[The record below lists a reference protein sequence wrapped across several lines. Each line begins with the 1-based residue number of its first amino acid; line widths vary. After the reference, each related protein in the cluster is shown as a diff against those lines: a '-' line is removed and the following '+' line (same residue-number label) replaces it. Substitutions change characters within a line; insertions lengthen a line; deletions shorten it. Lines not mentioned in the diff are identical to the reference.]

1 MRASTDTESRR
12 PPAGNG
18 TPGEGNTTMSH
29 GTGCRYW
36 AYYTLTALS
45 LWIGWGIRGNFGHE
59 YGAMIPGA
67 LAAMAAVLLSGR
79 EDWHGRIAYFAMFG
93 ALGWSFGGSIS
104 YMQVIAYTH
113 SGHSLSVLYGFACLF
128 VIGFLWAAMGGAGTA
143 LPAVADRTLLEGLF
157 VPITV
162 VFALW
167 WLQGVA
173 IEPYLVRQ
181 GYGLNWYDSDWLAA
195 LLALFAALLVW
206 AFRRRLDRATSL
218 VLHLAAG
225 WWAGFVILVLLLGLR
240 MTPPRGD
247 NWAGCVGMTATLL
260 WYCRANEY
268 REIARAALVCGFIG
282 GIGFAA
288 ASMLKLV
295 EVTSGYET
303 NWHSILE
310 QTTGLFNGI
319 GLAAAVA
326 GLARRAPPLVDRSER
341 ASWTGAYA
349 LGFVVLGITYINL
362 RKNVPQWVK
371 SSAVPSEMAGI
382 PAWIWFEAAYFLL
395 ALAAIVLC
403 ARHWNR
409 PLAVLPATPK
419 GRGQLL
425 YLGLLW
431 LLVIGNFERALVG
444 FTAQRLVTEGV
455 IYVVALIS
463 SVILLV
469 SSPPPISAG
478 EPAPAGQPRTHF
490 TLAGIVAAG
499 AGAAILSILADWAI
513 VRAIYGDRF
522 AGHAGLHIRFG
533 PAATINQTENPNQFP
548 NR

>member
-1 MRASTDTESRR
+1 
-12 PPAGNG
+12 
-18 TPGEGNTTMSH
+18 MSH
-29 GTGCRYW
+29 GAGYRSW

-67 LAAMAAVLLSGR
+67 LAAMAAVLLTGR
-79 EDWHGRIAYFAMFG
+79 PDWHGRIAYFAMFG

-113 SGHSLSVLYGFACLF
+113 SGHSPSVLYGFACLF

-143 LPAVADRTLLEGLF
+143 LPAVADRSLLDGLF
-157 VPITV
+157 IPITV
-162 VFALW
+162 VFVLW

-173 IEPYLVRQ
+173 IAPCLVRNA
-181 GYGLNWYDSDWLAA
+181 YALDWYDSDWLAA
-195 LLALFAALLVW
+195 LLAVIASLAVW
-206 AFRRRLDRATSL
+206 AARRRLDRATSL
-218 VLHLAAG
+218 VLHLALG
-225 WWAGFVILVLLLGLR
+225 WWAGFVCLVLVLGLR

-247 NWAGCVGMTATLL
+247 NWAGCVGMTAALL
-260 WYCRANEY
+260 WYCRRTEY
-268 REIARAALVCGFIG
+268 HEIARAALISGFIG
-282 GIGFAA
+282 GMGFAA

-326 GLARRAPPLVDRSER
+326 SLARRTPPLADQPEK
-341 ASWTGAYA
+341 ASGTEAIA
-349 LGFVVLGITYINL
+349 CGFVLLGISYINL
-362 RKNVPQWVK
+362 RKNVPQWVRSK
-371 SSAVPSEMAGI
+371 AVPAEMAGI
-382 PAWIWFEAAYFLL
+382 AAWAWFEAAYLLL
-395 ALAAIVLC
+395 AITAIVLW
-403 ARHWNR
+403 ARHQKR
-409 PLAVLPATPK
+409 PLPVVPESWLGK
-419 GRGQLL
+419 GQLL

-431 LLVIGNFERALVG
+431 LMVVGNFERALVG

-455 IYVVALIS
+455 IYLVALIS
-463 SVILLV
+463 TLILLL
-469 SSPPPISAG
+469 SAAPAMPAG
-478 EPAPAGQPRTHF
+478 EPQPVVPSRARWP
-490 TLAGIVAAG
+490 LAATVAVG
-499 AGAAILSILADWAI
+499 ATAAILSIVVDWAI

-533 PAATINQTENPNQFP
+533 PKATINRIENRGEVP